1 MKRIHRIGTVTFG
14 VTLVIAGLLFLAHTF
29 FPELN
34 YSMIFHL
41 WPCIF
46 IMLGVEI
53 LASCRKTEEE
63 PKYDVPAIFIML
75 GLILFAM
82 GMGTLETI
90 TEYREALLGW

>member
-14 VTLVIAGLLFLAHTF
+14 VTLVIAGLLFLAHSF
-29 FPELN
+29 FPTLN
-34 YSMIFHL
+34 YSMIFRL

-46 IMLGVEI
+46 IMLGLEV

-63 PKYDVPAIFIML
+63 LKYDVSAIFIML

-90 TEYREALLGW
+90 LEYRDAFLH